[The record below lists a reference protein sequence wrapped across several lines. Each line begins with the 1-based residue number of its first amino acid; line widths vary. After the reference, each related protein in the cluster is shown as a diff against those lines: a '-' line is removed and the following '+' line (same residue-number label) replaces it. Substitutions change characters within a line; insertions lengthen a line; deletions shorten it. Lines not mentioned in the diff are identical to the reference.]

1 MVAVQAASS
10 TGHRRENRRVYQK
23 HEDVRRPADA
33 VSDEKRDEERLS
45 GVFVLLSDVFE
56 WVTNAF

>member
-56 WVTNAF
+56 